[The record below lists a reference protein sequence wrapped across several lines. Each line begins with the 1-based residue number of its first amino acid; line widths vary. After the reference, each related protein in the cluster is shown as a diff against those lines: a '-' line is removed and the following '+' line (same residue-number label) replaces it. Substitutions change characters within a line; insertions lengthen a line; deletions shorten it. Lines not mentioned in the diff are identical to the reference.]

1 MDMSKSTGYRA
12 VEELLKAQSTHT
24 SLRRQFEEARVSE
37 MTLAQREV
45 RGESLKYYTLKENLK
60 LAIASSKKQIYCE
73 TSQYVLPP
81 RDYSFLHT
89 FALVFLQMLY
99 FQTSHRRLQQRR

>member
-1 MDMSKSTGYRA
+1 MFLLCLWFSLAAQMDMSKSTGYRA

-45 RGESLKYYTLKENLK
+45 RGT
-60 LAIASSKKQIYCE
+60 
-73 TSQYVLPP
+73 
-81 RDYSFLHT
+81 
-89 FALVFLQMLY
+89 
-99 FQTSHRRLQQRR
+99 RLL